1 MRQSRENLR
10 TDGRMD
16 GRTDGRT
23 DRPYLQDPFGQGRGS
38 KKKKHNEIFMP
49 VRSQKLNSF
58 ETLISQALL
67 NSEIN
72 HKEFN
77 MIIDEKEK

>member
-1 MRQSRENLR
+1 MEGWMEEQTEGQ
-10 TDGRMD
+10 TD
-16 GRTDGRT
+16 
-23 DRPYLQDPFGQGRGS
+23 PILQNPSGQGRGS

-49 VRSQKLNSF
+49 VRSQKLNSL

-77 MIIDEKEK
+77 TIIDEKEK

>member
-1 MRQSRENLR
+1 
-10 TDGRMD
+10 
-16 GRTDGRT
+16 
-23 DRPYLQDPFGQGRGS
+23 
-38 KKKKHNEIFMP
+38 MP